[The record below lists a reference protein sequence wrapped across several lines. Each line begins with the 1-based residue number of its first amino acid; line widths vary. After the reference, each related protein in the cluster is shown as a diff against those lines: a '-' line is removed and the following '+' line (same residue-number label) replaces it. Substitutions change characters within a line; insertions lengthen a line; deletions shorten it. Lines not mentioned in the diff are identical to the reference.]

1 MIEPLL
7 SQGRAMEI
15 DVVNLVGLNFV
26 KIWFLLALTGFLLS
40 RSRNTSA
47 ATLHA
52 LLLLTLLGTA
62 IMPLLASRIPG
73 LYLIVLPHDFNSDL
87 YWSYHQD
94 AASCVFTLIG
104 TGYLLCVIFLWLRRL
119 LHIRQAFAVAKKA
132 RPLDICGH
140 QKLLGE
146 LSNKLSIKRRVH
158 LRYSDDISS
167 PFTLGFFRPWIL
179 LPRESL
185 LWDEHRLR
193 RFFLHELA
201 HIARCDW
208 FTKQCTY
215 CVAAAFWILPSA
227 WKRLKDVEWLAE
239 IACDDIVISA
249 EGRRSDYAHDLLDMT
264 SAQTLAGAIGL
275 TETHNHYQRISAV
288 LDGGRIRNKSPLKFW
303 LHALAFLL
311 VLFCVASLQLAQ
323 KPQPTESEQHLLQ
336 PLVIVGAVN
345 DPQELDEETKEKE
358 LLGEWAIFDVAPPD
372 NEPAYVL
379 SGKDFAVAPTATALE
394 RIWHAAADDIKL
406 DLVQPLVKMPPQYP
420 SKALR
425 RAREGVVELSFS
437 VLPDGSTSQIEIIR
451 AEPPGLFDKAA
462 IEAVKQYRYTPR
474 GNSIHGLNEIF
485 EFRLIEDA
493 N

>member
-1 MIEPLL
+1 
-7 SQGRAMEI
+7 MEI

-52 LLLLTLLGTA
+52 LILLALLGIA

-73 LYLIVLPHDFNSDL
+73 LSLIVLPYDFNSDL

-94 AASCVFTLIG
+94 AASCAFTLIG
-104 TGYLLCVIFLWLRRL
+104 TGYLLSVIFLWLRRL
-119 LHIRQAFAVAKKA
+119 LHIRQAFAVATKA
-132 RPLDICGH
+132 RPLDIGGH

-146 LSNKLSIKRRVH
+146 LSDKLSIKRRVH

-201 HIARCDW
+201 HITRCDW
-208 FTKQCTY
+208 FTKQFTY
-215 CVAAAFWILPSA
+215 CVAAVFWILPPA

-239 IACDDIVISA
+239 VACDDIVISA
-249 EGRRSDYAHDLLDMT
+249 EGRRSDYAHDLLDMAAT
-264 SAQTLAGAIGL
+264 QTLAGAIGL
-275 TETHNHYQRISAV
+275 TESHNHYQRIAAV
-288 LDGGRIRNKSPLKFW
+288 LDGGRVRNKNPLKFW
-303 LHALAFLL
+303 LHALAFFF
-311 VLFCVASLQLAQ
+311 VLFCVASLQLAR
-323 KPQPTESEQHLLQ
+323 KPQPVESEQHFLQ
-336 PLVIVGAVN
+336 PLVIVDAAN
-345 DPQELDEETKEKE
+345 DLREPSGVAIGKEPLDEQT
-358 LLGEWAIFDVAPPD
+358 IFDVAPPD
-372 NEPAYVL
+372 DEPAYFL
-379 SGKDFAVAPTATALE
+379 SGRNFAVAPTALE
-394 RIWHAAADDIKL
+394 RNWHTTDDEIKL
-406 DLVQPLVKMPPQYP
+406 DLVHPLVKMPPQYP